1 MRRSL
6 GCLLCLL
13 VTIPVGL
20 AVRYAPLHLPWLF
33 SKYLGSMLWAAALYW
48 FVGIFLPH
56 CAPLALTGIA
66 SAAVVFVELSRL
78 VPEPHVDAFRLTLA
92 GKLLLG
98 RYFSV
103 WNIVAYLVA
112 IALTALADHHFRP
125 GRNAA

>member
-6 GCLLCLL
+6 TCLTILL
-13 VTIPVGL
+13 VTIPLGL
-20 AVRYAPLHLPWLF
+20 AARYTHLPWFLA
-33 SKYLGSMLWAAALYW
+33 KYLGSMLWASALYW

-56 CAPLALTGIA
+56 CAPLALAGIT
-66 SAAVVFVELSRL
+66 SAAAILVELSRL